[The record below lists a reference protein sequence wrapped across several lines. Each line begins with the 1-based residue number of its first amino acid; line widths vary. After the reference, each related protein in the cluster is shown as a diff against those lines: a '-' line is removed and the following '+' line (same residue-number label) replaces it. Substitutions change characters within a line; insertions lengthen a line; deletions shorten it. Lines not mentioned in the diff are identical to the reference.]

1 MSAIRTENAKN
12 VEKPMSSTG
21 NTNQTSKSETT
32 ERSCK
37 NPGPTKPLKQLK
49 CISRSIV
56 KAIPVPKERIKQ
68 HLNELVDN
76 DHSQV

>member
-32 ERSCK
+32 EKSCK
-37 NPGPTKPLKQLK
+37 NPRPTKPLKQLK

-68 HLNELVDN
+68 HLNGLVDN